1 MRLHD
6 HFEWDSKKAEANR
19 KKHQGV
25 TFDDAAAVLGDD
37 QGDARHLEKTDDAHS
52 MGEDR
57 YVTIGSHPAE
67 RRIILKISW
76 TDRST
81 KEEKITRIIS
91 ARPATPRERKR
102 YAEEISGQ

>member
-6 HFEWDSKKAEANR
+6 SFEWDAKKAKANP

-37 QGDARHLEKTDDAHS
+37 QGDAYHVEDYDDANS
-52 MGEDR
+52 TDEDR
-57 YVTIGSHPAE
+57 YTTTGSHPAD

-76 TDRST
+76 TDRS
-81 KEEKITRIIS
+81 KGGKKITRVIS
-91 ARPATPRERKR
+91 ARPVTPLERKR
-102 YAEEISGQ
+102 YAKEISGK